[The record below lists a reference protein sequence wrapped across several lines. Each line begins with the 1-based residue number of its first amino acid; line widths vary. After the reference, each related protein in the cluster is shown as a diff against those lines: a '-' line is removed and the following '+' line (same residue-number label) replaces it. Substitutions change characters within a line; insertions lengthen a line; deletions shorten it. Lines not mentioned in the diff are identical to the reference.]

1 MNILAKSGDATT
13 VTTDLLV
20 CLGYEKEKA
29 WSKSIRPIDKKL
41 GGQLN
46 DLRKN
51 GEFSG
56 KANQTTLLHIN
67 GKLSAKRVLLVGLG
81 EWETMTLERI
91 RQAMGTAVKRAR
103 QVKAKGMACVMPDVP
118 KSIDQLDKVAQAM
131 AEGMIL
137 GDYRFSEYRTDQIE
151 DRKTLQSCTLVAPT
165 SASHSRSQRGGET
178 WANARGSNLLCPRY
192 VQPSRQYHETL
203 PRRD

>member
-1 MNILAKSGDATT
+1 MKILVKTGEATT

-20 CLGYEKEKA
+20 CFGYEQEKV
-29 WSKSIRPIDKKL
+29 WSKTIRPLDKKL

-81 EWETMTLERI
+81 KWDTMTLERV

-103 QVKAKGMACVMPDVP
+103 QIKALTFSIFDVVI
-118 KSIDQLDKVAQAM
+118 SLFFFV
-131 AEGMIL
+131 
-137 GDYRFSEYRTDQIE
+137 S
-151 DRKTLQSCTLVAPT
+151 S
-165 SASHSRSQRGGET
+165 SRGIFV
-178 WANARGSNLLCPRY
+178 Y
-192 VQPSRQYHETL
+192 I
-203 PRRD
+203 

>member
-1 MNILAKSGDATT
+1 MKILVKSSEATT

-29 WSKSIRPIDKKL
+29 WSKTIRLIDKKL
-41 GGQLN
+41 VGQLN
-46 DLRKN
+46 NLRKN

-67 GKLSAKRVLLVGLG
+67 GKLPAKRVLLVGLG
-81 EWETMTLERI
+81 AWETMTLERV

-103 QVKAKGMACVMPDVP
+103 QVKAKDMTCVMPDVP
-118 KSIDQLDKVAQAM
+118 KTIDQPDTVAQAM

-137 GDYRFSEYRTDQIE
+137 GDYRSKLRF
-151 DRKTLQSCTLVAPT
+151 
-165 SASHSRSQRGGET
+165 
-178 WANARGSNLLCPRY
+178 
-192 VQPSRQYHETL
+192 
-203 PRRD
+203 

>member
-1 MNILAKSGDATT
+1 MNILVKSGEATT

-20 CLGYEKEKA
+20 CLGYEQEKA
-29 WSKSIRPIDKKL
+29 WSKAIRPIDKKL
-41 GGQLN
+41 GGKLN

-91 RQAMGTAVKRAR
+91 RQAMGT
-103 QVKAKGMACVMPDVP
+103 D
-118 KSIDQLDKVAQAM
+118 
-131 AEGMIL
+131 
-137 GDYRFSEYRTDQIE
+137 
-151 DRKTLQSCTLVAPT
+151 
-165 SASHSRSQRGGET
+165 
-178 WANARGSNLLCPRY
+178 
-192 VQPSRQYHETL
+192 
-203 PRRD
+203 